1 MIQDNTNTKTK
12 IFLIED
18 NELYSQ
24 GLTYML
30 SDSNF
35 DVTPVYSAEEAY
47 QMLFSTMPDIIIL
60 DVILSQNIDGF
71 SFLNVIKNDIR
82 VAHIPVIVI
91 SSMSLNDKITQALTL
106 GASDYLVKPFKVDD
120 LVIKINSLIQLRDN
134 IIRHIS
140 SRSVISQI
148 SEMDSHHKLIT
159 EFTLH
164 VQELIAENK
173 DASIPEIVKSLGVG
187 YAKLEEIVK
196 KVFDMTPIT
205 YILTK
210 RLEKADLML
219 RNSNMSINDIA
230 NSAGFHSASY
240 FCTSYKK
247 AFGITPLQ
255 NRKNS
260 NNH

>member
-1 MIQDNTNTKTK
+1 MSEDINSNKNK

-24 GLTYML
+24 GLSYML
-30 SDSNF
+30 SESNF

-47 QMLFSTMPDIIIL
+47 QALFSIMPDIIIL
-60 DVILSQNIDGF
+60 DVILSPHIDGF
-71 SFLNVIKNDIR
+71 SFLNVIKNDLR

-91 SSMSLNDKITQALTL
+91 SSMALHDKISQAISL
-106 GASDYLVKPFKVDD
+106 GASDYLVKPFKVED
-120 LVIKINSLIQLRDN
+120 LVIKINSLIRLREN

-140 SRSVISQI
+140 SKSVISQI

-164 VQELIAENK
+164 VQELISENK
-173 DASIPEIVKSLGVG
+173 DASIPEIVKTLGVG

-260 NNH
+260 YKH